1 MSLDRTESKVAIIR
15 RLALDLGLPNIECF
29 KADSTQLVSFYFLFS
44 FVFWV
49 IVDTWYFME
58 VILKYMCVYMFN
70 FMGVYSYVYKYVYT
84 HGEMSIRTNT
94 CVYAYYWVSTHKKI
108 TCVYALLVLVGLYC
122 EMCIRTNMCV
132 CAYYWI
138 SRHVEYLYR
147 HVEYLYKSCMCVDA
161 YYWISRQVEYLSRHV
176 EYLYKSSVHA
186 FSTLW
191 IEFIHKLQRT
201 LQHALQHTPQHAL
214 QHTLQ
219 HTLYPVNTVMGWLWL
234 VGSIKL

>member
-1 MSLDRTESKVAIIR
+1 
-15 RLALDLGLPNIECF
+15 
-29 KADSTQLVSFYFLFS
+29 
-44 FVFWV
+44 
-49 IVDTWYFME
+49 
-58 VILKYMCVYMFN
+58 MCVYMFH
-70 FMGVYSYVYKYVYT
+70 FMGVDSYVYKYVYT
-84 HGEMSIRTNT
+84 RGEMSIRTNT

-147 HVEYLYKSCMCVDA
+147 HGEYVYKSC
-161 YYWISRQVEYLSRHV
+161 
-176 EYLYKSSVHA
+176 VHA

-191 IEFIHKLQRT
+191 IEFVHKLHRT

-219 HTLYPVNTVMGWLWL
+219 HTLYTVNWGIYWELCKCTNMCVCVPMHTIECLYTR
-234 VGSIKL
+234 IAE